1 MMPTLLQ
8 VALGGAIGASLR
20 WAVGLT
26 FLGQGWQGF
35 PLAVLVVNVLGSFI
49 MGVCFVA
56 LSERELMHVAPF
68 LMVGVL
74 GGFTTF
80 SAFSLETLVLIERG
94 DWGMAL
100 GYVALSVALS
110 VGGLVAGVA
119 MTRAVLA

>member
-119 MTRAVLA
+119 MTRAVRA